1 MKPER
6 TTQRHFD
13 FSQDQKVQGLRRRIC
28 SKTDIPSPD
37 QGDAK
42 FPSPTNSNKNF
53 GFAKCYRQVRK
64 NPACSRPAYDT
75 DFKTASGR
83 PVVKKV
89 MPVFAD
95 NTNAN
100 NENTQRYLGG
110 RKVGLGSKLLFK
122 MDTKETGC
130 ESLQNKQTKMN
141 FEYGITHKREGWK
154 ADESL
159 KNLEDNIINLIEAEI
174 MPTRPDIQ
182 WADISGLELAK
193 KALKEIIVLPFL
205 RPYDFMYITF
215 LCTVSTNRN
224 IFINYFTVRE
234 YRNKKI
240 QNFRIVSY
248 RLFVLFSLHPISH
261 EYDFSDIFKGIR
273 APPKGVLLFGPP
285 GTGKTMIGRC
295 VASQCNATFFNIA
308 ASSITSKWVG
318 EGEKL
323 VRALFAIARVLQPS
337 VIFIDEIDSL
347 LKSRNESEHD
357 SSRRIKTEFLIHLD
371 GVATTFDERIL
382 VLGATNRPEE
392 LDSACKRRFA
402 KRLYIGL
409 PSDAARAQMILSLLS
424 DQEHNLSDS
433 DVQSIAKLTDGYSG
447 ADIKQL
453 CSEAAMIPV
462 RNIVES
468 CSLDFVS
475 INAEEIR
482 PICFSDFEV
491 AMRSVRPTVVAEDLE
506 GYQAWNKQYGSFLKE
521 IDAELETCTDL
532 QRRNT
537 LMDSHSDLVELIAL
551 LTDFRKFI
559 LYRLASI
566 VDLIAENETTSVTE
580 QDFNETHTSSDV
592 QDSSQL
598 IGMHCLAPYNRTVD
612 RAVHFHDA
620 VILDFVEDSS
630 EEDDLKVKVLYGHPV
645 EGAMRPCE
653 YFLND
658 RCNYGNECRFSH
670 GEEVSFSALRE
681 YQQPDISMVREN
693 SLVLV
698 LGENKLWSSAR
709 VTAMDGEKLA
719 VRLLLTGKE
728 IAVDQNKIY
737 PIPQLAND
745 DEDEAATND
754 LATTS
759 WKEYKQERRGNVTIG
774 DIGDWEKH
782 TRGIGMKLLLKMG
795 YRAGEGLG
803 RKSDGIVHAIQPV
816 IFPKNKSLDIC
827 MEEKNKR
834 VVDGMNSRQQIKQT
848 IAKKLKAVEQ
858 PVDVFQL
865 LNDKLNKT
873 SSMEEQRDE
882 VKEMEKLQNCSST
895 SLGIQSLD
903 LDKKL
908 KELKDKERKLRE
920 GITRNQRDAATADR
934 LKKNL
939 LKCRD
944 EIQHLLNRQQRLSE
958 LMDNRRK
965 KKDIF

>member
-1 MKPER
+1 MEPE
-6 TTQRHFD
+6 TTKQRRFD
-13 FSQDQKVQGLRRRIC
+13 FSQDQRVLELQKRIC
-28 SKTDIPSPD
+28 SRNDIPLPD
-37 QGDAK
+37 QRDVK
-42 FPSPTNSNKNF
+42 YPCPTSSNRNV
-53 GFAKCYRQVRK
+53 GFAKCYRLVRR
-64 NPACSRPAYDT
+64 NTACSRPALDT

-83 PVVKKV
+83 PLVKKV
-89 MPVFAD
+89 MPVFVD
-95 NTNAN
+95 NETSQNKLVVIFVFQTNTDKDK
-100 NENTQRYLGG
+100 TQRYLGG
-110 RKVGLGSKLLFK
+110 RKVVLGNQLLLYK
-122 MDTKETGC
+122 MDAKGPGC
-130 ESLQNKQTKMN
+130 ESLQNKQTKVN
-141 FEYGITHKREGWK
+141 VGCGVASKREGWK

-174 MPTRPDIQ
+174 MSTRTDIQ
-182 WADISGLELAK
+182 WADVSGLEPAK
-193 KALKEIIVLPFL
+193 KALREIIVLPFL

-215 LCTVSTNRN
+215 ICA
-224 IFINYFTVRE
+224 
-234 YRNKKI
+234 
-240 QNFRIVSY
+240 
-248 RLFVLFSLHPISH
+248 
-261 EYDFSDIFKGIR
+261 YDFSDIFKGIR

-295 VASQCNATFFNIA
+295 VASQCKATFFNIA

-337 VIFIDEIDSL
+337 VVFIDEIDSL
-347 LKSRNESEHD
+347 LKSRNESEHE

-371 GVATTFDERIL
+371 GVATTSDERIL
-382 VLGATNRPEE
+382 ILGATNRPEE
-392 LDSACKRRFA
+392 LDSAVKRRFA

-409 PSDAARAQMILSLLS
+409 PCDAARAQMILSLLS
-424 DQEHNLSDS
+424 DQKHNLSDD
-433 DVQSIAKLTDGYSG
+433 DVQSIAKLTNGYSG
-447 ADIKQL
+447 ADMKQL

-462 RNIVES
+462 RNIVDS
-468 CSLDFVS
+468 SSLDIAS
-475 INAEEIR
+475 ISADEIR
-482 PICFSDFEV
+482 PISFSDFEI
-491 AMRSVRPTVVAEDLE
+491 AMHFVRPTVVEKDLE
-506 GYQAWNKQYGSFLKE
+506 GRNYVLHLKLGLSELNYDGAKRIRRLSVAVIQKVNCTEPNVTRLVLLKILRNNFSIKFFLFQLKE

-551 LTDFRKFI
+551 LT
-559 LYRLASI
+559 
-566 VDLIAENETTSVTE
+566 ENETTSLTE
-580 QDFNETHTSSDV
+580 QDFNETRTSTDV

-598 IGMHCLAPYNRTVD
+598 IGMHCLAPYNRIVD

-620 VILDFVEDSS
+620 VILDFVENSS
-630 EEDDLKVKVLYGHPV
+630 EDDLKVKVLYGHPL
-645 EGAMRPCE
+645 EAAMKPCE

-681 YQQPDISMVREN
+681 YQQPDISMIREN

-745 DEDEAATND
+745 DEDEAARDD

-803 RKSDGIVHAIQPV
+803 RRSDGIVHAIQPV

-827 MEEKNKR
+827 MEAKNKR

-858 PVDVFQL
+858 PVDVFEL

-882 VKEMEKLQNCSST
+882 AKEIEKLQVS
-895 SLGIQSLD
+895 
-903 LDKKL
+903 KL
-908 KELKDKERKLRE
+908 LYQIIR
-920 GITRNQRDAATADR
+920 
-934 LKKNL
+934 
-939 LKCRD
+939 
-944 EIQHLLNRQQRLSE
+944 SE
-958 LMDNRRK
+958 F
-965 KKDIF
+965 IG